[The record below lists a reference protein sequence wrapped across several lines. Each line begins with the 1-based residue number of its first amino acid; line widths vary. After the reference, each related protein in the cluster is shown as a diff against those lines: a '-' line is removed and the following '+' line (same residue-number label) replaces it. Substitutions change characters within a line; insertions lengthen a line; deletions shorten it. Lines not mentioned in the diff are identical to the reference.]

1 MNQFFDPLTLD
12 FFKNLLTRPET
23 KLALG
28 GLVVLIVL
36 IVVFFIVRNIFRRR
50 EEQRSAFDKKILL
63 VTVPK
68 NEEEDDERKPLED
81 LLQPAEKLFDNL
93 GGRAIES
100 GLKTSFLKRQ
110 DHFSLEI
117 VSGKEG
123 IISFYIAVP
132 KEDKRFFEQQIH
144 AQYPHARITEV
155 EDYNVFSA
163 NSKTAG
169 AFLKLQ
175 ENSALPIKTYNDFK
189 KDPLNAIVNSLSK
202 IDPDDAAVIQFIVR
216 PASPGWQK
224 KGVKAA
230 KKIQEEG
237 ISVKKALNSSKFF
250 KTINELFSGTA
261 KKEDNIKPSSLS
273 PMEQEVVKSLEK
285 KSSKTGLEVNV
296 RIIVSANNQ
305 IKANNYLND
314 ITDSFAQYRGHE
326 YLNGF
331 QLKKKKKTQLLMN
344 DFIYRSF
351 NKNQKI
357 ILNTEELVSL
367 FHIPLPGLETPNVQ
381 WAIAKTLPL
390 PAEAPSQEGTVIAK
404 NLFRG
409 EEKEVRIKK
418 ADRRRHFYVIGKTG
432 TGKTYL
438 LTRMLIEDI
447 KNGEGGCFIDPHG
460 DAIDTILKHIP
471 EERKDDVIYFNP
483 ADNKNAMGLN
493 LLEYD
498 SQHPEQKTF
507 AVNEM
512 INIMDK
518 LYDLDKTG
526 GPMFEQYMRNAML
539 LIMEDPESGSTLMEI
554 PRVLADADF
563 RHYKLDRCQ
572 NSVVKDFWVT
582 QAEKAGG
589 EASLSNITPYI
600 TSKLNQF
607 VSNDIM
613 RPIIGQ
619 QKSAFD
625 FREVMDNQKILL
637 INLSKGR
644 LGEKNAHL
652 LGLIIIGKILMASL
666 SRTDTP
672 EEQRKDFYLYMDEF
686 QNFITESISTIL
698 AEARKYRLCLHMA
711 HQYIDQLVRNQDESI
726 KDAVFGTVGT
736 IGAFKVGREDAEF
749 LSKEF
754 GDPVTPYDLT
764 NIEKYNAYFKLL
776 VDNQSTRPFNVQT
789 IVLPNGDP
797 QRSEE
802 VKKLSEKKYGIPR
815 QKAEEDIKKRMKLAR
830 GEK

>member
-1 MNQFFDPLTLD
+1 MNQIFDLRTFGVLKD
-12 FFKNLLTRPET
+12 IFSTPEA
-23 KLALG
+23 KLALLG
-28 GLVVLIVL
+28 GVVLILL
-36 IVVFFIVRNIFRRR
+36 IIAFFVARSIFRRR
-50 EEQRSAFDKKILL
+50 VENRTAFNKKVLL

-68 NEEEDDERKPLED
+68 NEEKEEERKPLED

-93 GGRAIES
+93 GGRQAQS
-100 GLKTSFLKRQ
+100 GLKNWFLERQ

-123 IISFYIAVP
+123 VISFYFAVP
-132 KEDKRFFEQQIH
+132 EEDKRFFEQQIH

-155 EDYNVFSA
+155 EDYNVFTTDSE
-163 NSKTAG
+163 TAG
-169 AFLKLQ
+169 AVLKLKK
-175 ENSALPIKTYNDFK
+175 NSALPIKTYNDFK

-202 IDPDDAAVIQFIVR
+202 IAPEDAAVIQFVVR
-216 PASPGWQK
+216 PARRGWQK
-224 KGVKAA
+224 KGAKAA

-237 ISVKKALNSSKFF
+237 VSVRKALSSSKIF
-250 KTINELFSGTA
+250 KAIHEWQTGGS
-261 KKEDNIKPSSLS
+261 KKNDDMKPSSLS
-273 PMEQEVVKSLEK
+273 PMEQEVVKSLEQ
-285 KSSKTGLEVNV
+285 KSSKTGLEINV
-296 RIIVSANNQ
+296 RIIVSADTQ
-305 IKANNYLND
+305 RKADDYLDD
-314 ITDSFAQYRGHE
+314 IADSFAQYTGHE

-331 QLKKKKKTQLLMN
+331 RLQKKKNASSLMR

-351 NKNQKI
+351 NESQKFV
-357 ILNTEELVSL
+357 LNSEELVSL
-367 FHIPLPGLETPNVQ
+367 FHIPLPDLETPNVQ
-381 WAIAKTLPL
+381 WAVSKTLPL
-390 PAEAPSQEGTVIAK
+390 PADAPTEGTVIAK
-404 NLFRG
+404 NIFRG

-438 LTRMLIEDI
+438 LTRMIIQDI

-483 ADNKNAMGLN
+483 ADNENAMGLN

-498 SQHPEQKTF
+498 PKHPEQKTF

-554 PRVLADADF
+554 PRVLADTDF

-652 LGLIIIGKILMASL
+652 LGLIIVGKILMASL
-666 SRTDTP
+666 SRTDMP
-672 EEQRKDFYLYMDEF
+672 EEKRKDFYLYMDEF

-698 AEARKYRLCLHMA
+698 AEARKYHLCLNMA

-754 GDPVTPYDLT
+754 GDPVTPYDLM

-789 IVLPNGDP
+789 IVLPDGDP
-797 QRSEE
+797 QRAEE
-802 VKKLSEKKYGIPR
+802 IKKLSAKKYGVPR
-815 QKAEEDIKKRMKLAR
+815 EEAEAVIEKRMKLAR
-830 GEK
+830 NDN